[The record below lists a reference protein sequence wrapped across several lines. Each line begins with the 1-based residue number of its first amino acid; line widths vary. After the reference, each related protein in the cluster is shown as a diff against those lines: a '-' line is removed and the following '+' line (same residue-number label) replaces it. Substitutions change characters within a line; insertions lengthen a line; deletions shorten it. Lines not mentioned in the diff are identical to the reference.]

1 MTAPMNEIGIRQGRL
16 SPSSS
21 GPVQRFPLESWTDE
35 FRIARDCGLRFVEW
49 LFAAEDYKKNPVW
62 SGEGQNDIQATVE
75 TTGVDVRSL
84 CADYFMAHPFV
95 RVTHQQRLAS
105 VRTLRELILRS
116 SRAGIPVVVVPL
128 LEAGEIRNAAEL
140 GEVRESLEGVLDL
153 AAKLSVTVALEA
165 NLQAATI
172 ASLADTLPHPALGV
186 CYDTGNAAA
195 DGFDV
200 AADLARLDSRLSIV
214 HLKDR
219 DRRGTNVALG
229 AGVADFP
236 AFFRTAAERRFRG
249 PLVLETP
256 RGAEP
261 LNSAKANLAFARVCA
276 AGLVP
281 CTEGLSG
288 R

>member
-21 GPVQRFPLESWTDE
+21 GPVQRFPLESWADE

-49 LFAAEDYKKNPVW
+49 LFAAEDCEKNPVW
-62 SGEGQNDIQATVE
+62 SGSGQNDIQVMAE
-75 TTGVDVRSL
+75 ATGVDVRSL
-84 CADYFMAHPFV
+84 CADYFIAHPFV
-95 RVTHQQRLAS
+95 RVTEERRLAS
-105 VRTLRELILRS
+105 ASMLRELILRS

-140 GEVRESLEGVLDL
+140 REVRESLKGALDL

-172 ASLADTLPHPALGV
+172 ASLADTMPHPALSV

-195 DGFDV
+195 DGFDA
-200 AADLARLDSRLSIV
+200 AADLARLGSRLSIV

-219 DRRGTNVALG
+219 DRRGTSVALG
-229 AGVADFP
+229 AGIADFP
-236 AFFRTAAERRFRG
+236 GFFRMAAELRFRG

-261 LNSAKANLAFARVCA
+261 LNSAKANLAFAYACA
-276 AGLVP
+276 AGLLP

>member
-21 GPVQRFPLESWTDE
+21 GRVQRFPVESWADE

-49 LFAAEDYKKNPVW
+49 LFAAEDYEKNPVW
-62 SGEGQNDIQATVE
+62 SGEGQHDIQAAVE
-75 TTGVDVRSL
+75 ATGVDVRSL

-95 RVTHQQRLAS
+95 RVTDEQRLAS
-105 VRTLRELILRS
+105 RRMLRELILRA
-116 SRAGIPVVVVPL
+116 SRLGISVVVVPL
-128 LEAGEIRNAAEL
+128 LEAGEIRNPAEL
-140 GEVRESLEGVLDL
+140 REVGESLEGALDL

-165 NLQAATI
+165 NLQPAAI
-172 ASLADTLPHPALGV
+172 ASLADTMPHPALSV

-195 DGFDV
+195 NGFDV
-200 AADLARLDSRLSIV
+200 AADLARLGSRVSIV

-219 DRRGTNVALG
+219 DRCGSSVALG

-236 AFFRTAAERRFRG
+236 AFFKTAAELRFRG
-249 PLVLETP
+249 PLVMETP
-256 RGAEP
+256 RGAAP
-261 LNSAKANLAFARVCA
+261 LNSAKANLAFAHACA
-276 AGLVP
+276 AGFVP